1 MRRAGPER
9 IPEAQATD
17 DTQDEGA
24 LAGEAR
30 SRDQSAD
37 ATWLTSFRLRSRR
50 RSRRAGAHA
59 RRAGARTLGAV
70 PAEADRPARG
80 TGTRRPPWDP
90 DDAASIAAAG
100 SGAAEVFAP
109 DDWVAADGLAPAS
122 PAAETAA
129 PTHQPSLSTPRWA
142 NRLAGAVGDRI
153 PLTLRA
159 ARWSLDGRSVV
170 VLVVLAVL
178 AVAVALMLFGRSPRT
193 ETVVTPTLIAP
204 TAVPAPPPA
213 APPPAAPSGAST
225 ASVGAPLIVHVAG
238 MVVRPGVYEL
248 PAGARVVDAL
258 DAAGGAIDGTDLS
271 QLNLAR
277 VLVDGE
283 QVAVGVPAAPVPPG
297 GAGPGAGPTPGLAPI
312 DLNTATESD
321 LDTLPGVG
329 PVLAAR
335 IVAWRDENG
344 SFSSVDELLEVSG
357 IGESTLA
364 DIAPLVR
371 V

>member
-1 MRRAGPER
+1 MRRADPER

-17 DTQDEGA
+17 DTQYEGA

-37 ATWLTSFRLRSRR
+37 GTWLTSFRQRSRR

-59 RRAGARTLGAV
+59 RRTGTQTLGAV

-100 SGAAEVFAP
+100 SGAADEPAP
-109 DDWVAADGLAPAS
+109 DDWVAAEVLASAG
-122 PAAETAA
+122 PAAETVA
-129 PTHQPSLSTPRWA
+129 PPHQPSASTRRWI

-153 PLTLRA
+153 PPTLRA

-170 VLVVLAVL
+170 VLVVVAVL
-178 AVAVALMLFGRSPRT
+178 AVAVALVLFGRSPRT

-204 TAVPAPPPA
+204 TGVPAPA
-213 APPPAAPSGAST
+213 STAPSGNST
-225 ASVGAPLIVHVAG
+225 ATAGAPLTVHVAG
-238 MVVRPGVYEL
+238 LVARPGVYEL
-248 PAGARVVDAL
+248 PAGARVVDAI

-335 IVAWRDENG
+335 IVAWREENG
-344 SFSSVDELLEVSG
+344 TFSSVDELLEVSG

>member
-1 MRRAGPER
+1 MRRADPER

-17 DTQDEGA
+17 DTQYEDA

-30 SRDQSAD
+30 SRDQSAN
-37 ATWLTSFRLRSRR
+37 ATWLTSFRLMSRR

-59 RRAGARTLGAV
+59 RRTGTQTLGAV

-90 DDAASIAAAG
+90 DDVDEPAAN
-100 SGAAEVFAP
+100 
-109 DDWVAADGLAPAS
+109 DWVAADGSAADDWVAAELAPAG
-122 PAAETAA
+122 PAAA
-129 PTHQPSLSTPRWA
+129 PVTPVTPTLQPSPSPPRWA
-142 NRLAGAVGDRI
+142 SRLAGAVGDRM

-159 ARWSLDGRSVV
+159 ARWTLDGRSVV
-170 VLVVLAVL
+170 VLVVVAVL
-178 AVAVALMLFGRSPRT
+178 AVAVALVLFGRSPRT

-204 TAVPAPPPA
+204 TAVATPPPA
-213 APPPAAPSGAST
+213 PSSGAST
-225 ASVGAPLIVHVAG
+225 ATAGAPLIVHVAG
-238 MVVRPGVYEL
+238 MVARPGVYEL

-297 GAGPGAGPTPGLAPI
+297 GAGPGAGLTPGLAPI
-312 DLNTATESD
+312 DLNTASESD

>member
-1 MRRAGPER
+1 M
-9 IPEAQATD
+9 PEARAPE
-17 DTQDEGA
+17 DTQGHDA
-24 LAGEAR
+24 LAREAR
-30 SRDQSAD
+30 NRAPSAG
-37 ATWLTSFRLRSRR
+37 ATRLTSFRLRTRR
-50 RSRRAGAHA
+50 RSRAGAHA
-59 RRAGARTLGAV
+59 HRSGARA
-70 PAEADRPARG
+70 PASVHAPADPPAR
-80 TGTRRPPWDP
+80 R
-90 DDAASIAAAG
+90 
-100 SGAAEVFAP
+100 SGAGHRARDPEPTESIAP
-109 DDWVAADGLAPAS
+109 DDWLSVDVLAPDDPSFTAGRDH
-122 PAAETAA
+122 PVDKADDAATAPGPLA
-129 PTHQPSLSTPRWA
+129 VATPRWT

-170 VLVVLAVL
+170 VLVVVAALAVTL
-178 AVAVALMLFGRSPRT
+178 ALLLFGRSPRS
-193 ETVVTPTLIAP
+193 ETVVTPTLTAPAGVPSPPSAAESDGPPATAP
-204 TAVPAPPPA
+204 T
-213 APPPAAPSGAST
+213 S
-225 ASVGAPLIVHVAG
+225 LIVHVAG
-238 MVVRPGVYEL
+238 FVARPGVYEV
-248 PAGARVVDAL
+248 PPGARVVDAL
-258 DAAGGAIDGTDLS
+258 DAAGGAIEGTDLS

-297 GAGPGAGPTPGLAPI
+297 VAGPGAAPTSGSTPI

-364 DIAPLVR
+364 DLAPLVR

>member
-1 MRRAGPER
+1 M
-9 IPEAQATD
+9 
-17 DTQDEGA
+17 
-24 LAGEAR
+24 
-30 SRDQSAD
+30 
-37 ATWLTSFRLRSRR
+37 
-50 RSRRAGAHA
+50 
-59 RRAGARTLGAV
+59 
-70 PAEADRPARG
+70 
-80 TGTRRPPWDP
+80 
-90 DDAASIAAAG
+90 
-100 SGAAEVFAP
+100 
-109 DDWVAADGLAPAS
+109 
-122 PAAETAA
+122 
-129 PTHQPSLSTPRWA
+129 
-142 NRLAGAVGDRI
+142 
-153 PLTLRA
+153 
-159 ARWSLDGRSVV
+159 V
-170 VLVVLAVL
+170 VLVVVAVL
-178 AVAVALMLFGRSPRT
+178 AVAVALVLFGRSPRT

-204 TAVPAPPPA
+204 TAVAT
-213 APPPAAPSGAST
+213 PPPAAPSGAST
-225 ASVGAPLIVHVAG
+225 ARAGAPLIVHVAG

-258 DAAGGAIDGTDLS
+258 DAAGGAIEGTDLS

-283 QVAVGVPAAPVPPG
+283 QVAVGVPAAPLPPG
-297 GAGPGAGPTPGLAPI
+297 GAGTGAAPTSGEAPI